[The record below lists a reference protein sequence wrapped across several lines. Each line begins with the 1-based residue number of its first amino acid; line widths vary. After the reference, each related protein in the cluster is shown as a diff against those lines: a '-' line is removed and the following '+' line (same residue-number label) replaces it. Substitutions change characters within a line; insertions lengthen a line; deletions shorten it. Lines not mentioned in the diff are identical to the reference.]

1 MKIEGLERRQN
12 IPSLM
17 VFFGLAMNVAANVV
31 DSGSKLRQKGV
42 TTWPHSNCRLL
53 VPLVILF
60 RGLILVRIRPSE

>member
-31 DSGSKLRQKGV
+31 NSGSKLRQKGV
-42 TTWPHSNCRLL
+42 TT
-53 VPLVILF
+53 
-60 RGLILVRIRPSE
+60 